1 MRREGSKPNA
11 MEKNWYVVHTYSGY
25 ENRVKINLQKRIET
39 MGMEDK
45 IFRVIVPE
53 EEETEVKNGK
63 RKTAMKKVFPG
74 YVLTE
79 MVMTDDS
86 WFVVRNTPGV
96 TGFVGS
102 TGSGAKPTPLLPDE
116 ADRILKRM
124 GVKDEVKDFE
134 FDLKESVTVVDGPF
148 ANFTGTIEN
157 IDMDKQ
163 KVKVHVNMFGRET
176 PVELDFTQIEKL

>member
-1 MRREGSKPNA
+1 M
-11 MEKNWYVVHTYSGY
+11 VHTYSGY
-25 ENRVKINLQKRIET
+25 ENKVKLNLEKRIES

-63 RKTAMKKVFPG
+63 RKTSLKKVFPG

-79 MVMTDDS
+79 MIMTDDS

-102 TGSGAKPTPLLPDE
+102 TGAGQSRHHYCRKNPS
-116 ADRILKRM
+116 
-124 GVKDEVKDFE
+124 
-134 FDLKESVTVVDGPF
+134 ES
-148 ANFTGTIEN
+148 
-157 IDMDKQ
+157 
-163 KVKVHVNMFGRET
+163 
-176 PVELDFTQIEKL
+176 